1 MKRVSYLVLFVLICT
16 SFLIF
21 NLIFNYTLDYIFLN
35 LLKLSKYTLVPFI
48 VKLSSMLI
56 SMNTSIKLIFKYFYV
71 ERTSV
76 KKLINLIKIFIVLY
90 SLILV
95 LIYGLN
101 DISSIYNMVIY
112 LVFAIISISFVNEF
126 IKAYAGKIV

>member
-1 MKRVSYLVLFVLICT
+1 MKRVSYLVLFVLFCT

-21 NLIFNYTLDYIFLN
+21 NLILSYTLDYIFLT
-35 LLKLSKYTLVPFI
+35 LLKLSKYAVVPFI
-48 VKLSSMLI
+48 IKLSSMLI
-56 SMNTSIKLIFKYFYV
+56 SMNASIKLIFKHFYV

-76 KKLINLIKIFIVLY
+76 KKLINLMKIFIVLY

-101 DISSIYNMVIY
+101 DISSIYNMVTY

-126 IKAYAGKIV
+126 IKGYAGKIV

>member
-101 DISSIYNMVIY
+101 DISSIYNMVTY
-112 LVFAIISISFVNEF
+112 LVFAIISISFANEF
-126 IKAYAGKIV
+126 IKGYAGKIV

>member
-1 MKRVSYLVLFVLICT
+1 MKRVSYLVLFVLFCT

-21 NLIFNYTLDYIFLN
+21 NLIFSYTLDYIFLT
-35 LLKLSKYTLVPFI
+35 LLKLSKYAVVPFI
-48 VKLSSMLI
+48 IKLSSMLI
-56 SMNTSIKLIFKYFYV
+56 SMNASIKLIFKHFYV

-76 KKLINLIKIFIVLY
+76 KKLINLMKIFIVLY

-101 DISSIYNMVIY
+101 DISSIYNMVTY
-112 LVFAIISISFVNEF
+112 LVFAIISFSFVNEF
-126 IKAYAGKIV
+126 IKGYAGKIV

>member
-1 MKRVSYLVLFVLICT
+1 
-16 SFLIF
+16 
-21 NLIFNYTLDYIFLN
+21 
-35 LLKLSKYTLVPFI
+35 
-48 VKLSSMLI
+48 MLI

-101 DISSIYNMVIY
+101 DISSIYNMVTY

-126 IKAYAGKIV
+126 IKGYAGKIV